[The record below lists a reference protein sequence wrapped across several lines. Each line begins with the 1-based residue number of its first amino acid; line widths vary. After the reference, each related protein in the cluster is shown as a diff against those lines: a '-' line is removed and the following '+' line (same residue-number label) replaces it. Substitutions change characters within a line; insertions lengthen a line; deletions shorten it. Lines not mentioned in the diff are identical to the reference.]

1 MSRKAPAKQAS
12 GRCIVSGKDNVVIIT
27 GTLHDAG
34 LTVLRQA
41 GVRLQIYEGDA
52 PIPVALLNNW
62 LCDADALIATSAVKV
77 GPSLLSMAPRLRV
90 IAQPAVGYDNIDVA
104 ACHRAGV
111 PFCNTPGVLVEA
123 TADLAFALI
132 LITMRS
138 LGQAMDHVRSGA
150 WFRGEGLPYARDLA
164 GKTLGIVGMGEI
176 GTAVA
181 RRALCSGMQ
190 IVYHNRRPRLA
201 DPLIPA
207 DHLSMDDLLARA
219 DCVLI
224 MAPLTDATR
233 GGFGVAE
240 FAAMKSGAF
249 FVNAARGAIV
259 QTSALLE
266 AIASGHLAGAALDVC
281 DPEPIAPDHPLL
293 SYPNVV
299 VTPHIG
305 SATEETRARMAEL
318 TAQNIV
324 RGLAGEPLLTPV
336 LS

>member
-1 MSRKAPAKQAS
+1 VNA
-12 GRCIVSGKDNVVIIT
+12 KDNVVVIT
-27 GTLHDAG
+27 GSLHDAG
-34 LTVLRQA
+34 LALLRQA
-41 GVRLQIYEGDA
+41 GVRLQIYEGES
-52 PIPVALLNNW
+52 PIPPALLKNW
-62 LCDADALIATSAVKV
+62 LCDADALIATSGVKV
-77 GPSLLSMAPRLRV
+77 GPALLSMAPRLRV
-90 IAQPAVGYDNIDVA
+90 IAQSAVGYDNVDVA

-111 PFCNTPGVLVEA
+111 PFCNTPGVLVDA
-123 TADLAFALI
+123 TADLTFALI
-132 LITMRS
+132 LITMRG

-181 RRALCSGMQ
+181 RRALCSGMR

-201 DPLIPA
+201 DPLLPA
-207 DHLSMDDLLARA
+207 QHLSMQELLASA

-224 MAPLTDATR
+224 MAPLTGSTR
-233 GGFGVAE
+233 GAFGAAE
-240 FAAMKSGAF
+240 FAAMKFGSF

-259 QTSALLE
+259 QTAALIE
-266 AIASGHLAGAALDVC
+266 AVATGQLAGVALDVC

-293 SYPNVV
+293 SFPNVV
-299 VTPHIG
+299 ITPHIG

-324 RGLAGEPLLTPV
+324 RGLAGESLLTPV